1 METDWEMSIYNNLMS
16 HVKSKSRNHVK
27 HLSWFPTKTRA
38 TIMHKLDGE
47 KKKTIYGNQ
56 KWGKI
61 QQKYDFC
68 LRTRNHEETCGL
80 NIVYYFPLP

>member
-1 METDWEMSIYNNLMS
+1 MLNIYLGFRQKNSGNNHAQMRWIKKAMSCEP
-16 HVKSKSRNHVK
+16 K
-27 HLSWFPTKTRA
+27 
-38 TIMHKLDGE
+38 G
-47 KKKTIYGNQ
+47 
-56 KWGKI
+56 GKI